1 MLVAVVASAL
11 VAGGSISA
19 DEARPKANEKQL
31 MQVSQEAL
39 GRTVGS
45 HAFVGARGEIVGL
58 DDFRGKPLIISLIYT
73 ACDHVCPL
81 ITQSLAQAV
90 EAADG
95 AFGGGAFHVVTIGF
109 DVRNDTPD
117 RMSAYAKSQGVS
129 HSHWRF
135 LSGDKRT
142 VESLSADIGFVFYE
156 SPRGFDHL
164 MQTTIVDPEGRVY
177 RQIYGENFR
186 APMLVEPLKQLIFG
200 RRVDLLA
207 PVTWLDRIRLLCTV
221 YDPLSDKYRF
231 SYAIFIGLAI
241 GVASLGGV
249 AAFLVRSWWRMRTR
263 RVA

>member
-1 MLVAVVASAL
+1 
-11 VAGGSISA
+11 
-19 DEARPKANEKQL
+19 
-31 MQVSQEAL
+31 
-39 GRTVGS
+39 
-45 HAFVGARGEIVGL
+45 
-58 DDFRGKPLIISLIYT
+58 
-73 ACDHVCPL
+73 
-81 ITQSLAQAV
+81 
-90 EAADG
+90 
-95 AFGGGAFHVVTIGF
+95 
-109 DVRNDTPD
+109 
-117 RMSAYAKSQGVS
+117 MSAYAKSQGVS